1 LLKWKSSNPTQSI
14 IVGTSYNKTQLFHR
28 ESYITAQFYLTLSNS
43 LYTIQHQSVKD
54 ISMSKKN
61 PSARKKIILTSSFA
75 ATTAL
80 MMAAAALMFSIP
92 VPNTAIAQQQQEM
105 TTNATVAAKPV
116 DGYNLPQGHLNAVR
130 HIFDDPSLRVEH
142 FCKPNDRIMM
152 VCQLYDSNSANAT
165 LIGIEY
171 IITQEQYDS
180 LPNREKPYW
189 HAHREEFSPTRADP
203 RMPELSPEQAQAEM
217 AKTLPTWGKVI
228 ITWIPSDDLPSFPPQ
243 VQLVDHPFMVNATV
257 SSGSNST
264 GQ

>member
-1 LLKWKSSNPTQSI
+1 M
-14 IVGTSYNKTQLFHR
+14 G
-28 ESYITAQFYLTLSNS
+28 
-43 LYTIQHQSVKD
+43 
-54 ISMSKKN
+54 KKN
-61 PSARKKIILTSSFA
+61 PSTRKIILTSSFT

-80 MMAAAALMFSIP
+80 MMAAAALMLSIP
-92 VPNTAIAQQQQEM
+92 VSNTAIAQQQGM
-105 TTNATVAAKPV
+105 TNATAAKPV

-130 HIFDDPSLRVEH
+130 HNFDDSSLRVEH
-142 FCKPNDRIMM
+142 FCKPHDRVMM

-189 HAHREEFSPTRADP
+189 HAHREELRPERADP

-217 AKTLPTWGKVI
+217 AKMFPTWGKVI

-257 SSGSNST
+257 SSKNSTANATSGTNST

>member
-1 LLKWKSSNPTQSI
+1 
-14 IVGTSYNKTQLFHR
+14 
-28 ESYITAQFYLTLSNS
+28 
-43 LYTIQHQSVKD
+43 
-54 ISMSKKN
+54 MSKKN
-61 PSARKKIILTSSFA
+61 TSTRKVILTSSFA

-80 MMAAAALMFSIP
+80 MMGAAALMLSIP
-92 VPNTAIAQQQQEM
+92 ILNTAIAQQQGM
-105 TTNATVAAKPV
+105 MTNATAAAKPV

-130 HIFDDPSLRVEH
+130 HNFDDPSLRVEH
-142 FCKPNDRIMM
+142 FCKPHDSIMM

-171 IITQEQYDS
+171 MITQEQYDS

-189 HAHREEFSPTRADP
+189 HAHREELRPERADP
-203 RMPELSPEQAQAEM
+203 MMPELSPEQAQAEM
-217 AKTLPTWGKVI
+217 AKMFPTWGKVI

-264 GQ
+264 ANATSSNSTG

>member
-1 LLKWKSSNPTQSI
+1 MLSI
-14 IVGTSYNKTQLFHR
+14 TVS
-28 ESYITAQFYLTLSNS
+28 
-43 LYTIQHQSVKD
+43 
-54 ISMSKKN
+54 
-61 PSARKKIILTSSFA
+61 
-75 ATTAL
+75 
-80 MMAAAALMFSIP
+80 
-92 VPNTAIAQQQQEM
+92 NTAAAQQQQEM
-105 TTNATVAAKPV
+105 TTNATAAAKPV

-130 HIFDDPSLRVEH
+130 HNFDDPSLRVEH
-142 FCKPNDRIMM
+142 FCKPHDRVMM

-189 HAHREEFSPTRADP
+189 HAHREELSPQRADP

-217 AKTLPTWGKVI
+217 AKLHPTWGKVI

-257 SSGSNST
+257 SSGGNNTANATSGSNST

>member
-1 LLKWKSSNPTQSI
+1 
-14 IVGTSYNKTQLFHR
+14 
-28 ESYITAQFYLTLSNS
+28 
-43 LYTIQHQSVKD
+43 
-54 ISMSKKN
+54 MSKKN
-61 PSARKKIILTSSFA
+61 PSARKIILTSSFA

-80 MMAAAALMFSIP
+80 MMATAALMLGIP
-92 VPNTAIAQQQQEM
+92 VLNTAAIAQQQQGM
-105 TTNATVAAKPV
+105 TNATAAAKPV

-142 FCKPNDRIMM
+142 FCKPHDRVMM
-152 VCQLYDSNSANAT
+152 VCQLYDSNSVNAT

-189 HAHREEFSPTRADP
+189 HAHREELRPERADP
-203 RMPELSPEQAQAEM
+203 MMPELSPEQAQAEM
-217 AKTLPTWGKVI
+217 TKMLPTWGKVI

-243 VQLVDHPFMVNATV
+243 VQLVDHPFMMNATV
-257 SSGSNST
+257 SSGNNTSNATSGSNST

>member
-1 LLKWKSSNPTQSI
+1 M
-14 IVGTSYNKTQLFHR
+14 G
-28 ESYITAQFYLTLSNS
+28 
-43 LYTIQHQSVKD
+43 
-54 ISMSKKN
+54 KKN
-61 PSARKKIILTSSFA
+61 PSARKIILTSSFA

-80 MMAAAALMFSIP
+80 MMAATALMLSIP
-92 VPNTAIAQQQQEM
+92 VSNTAIAQQQGM
-105 TTNATVAAKPV
+105 TNATAAKPV

-130 HIFDDPSLRVEH
+130 HNFDDPSLRVEH
-142 FCKPNDRIMM
+142 FCKPHDRVMM

-189 HAHREEFSPTRADP
+189 HAHREELRPERADP

-217 AKTLPTWGKVI
+217 AKMFPTWGKVI

-257 SSGSNST
+257 SSKNSTANATSGTNST

>member
-1 LLKWKSSNPTQSI
+1 M
-14 IVGTSYNKTQLFHR
+14 GNKNNL
-28 ESYITAQFYLTLSNS
+28 
-43 LYTIQHQSVKD
+43 
-54 ISMSKKN
+54 
-61 PSARKKIILTSSFA
+61 SARKKRILAGSFA
-75 ATTAL
+75 VTTAAL
-80 MMAAAALMFSIP
+80 MMAVSALMFSIP
-92 VPNTAIAQQQQEM
+92 LSNTAIAQQQQEM
-105 TTNATVAAKPV
+105 TNTTAAAGKPV

-130 HIFDDPSLRVEH
+130 HNFDDPSLRMEH
-142 FCKPNDRIMM
+142 FCKPHDRIMM

-171 IITQEQYDS
+171 IISQEQYDS

-189 HAHREEFSPTRADP
+189 HAHREELSPQRADP

-217 AKTLPTWGKVI
+217 AKLHPTWGKVI

-257 SSGSNST
+257 SSGGNGTANATSGSNST

>member
-1 LLKWKSSNPTQSI
+1 MSST
-14 IVGTSYNKTQLFHR
+14 TT
-28 ESYITAQFYLTLSNS
+28 
-43 LYTIQHQSVKD
+43 
-54 ISMSKKN
+54 KKN
-61 PSARKKIILTSSFA
+61 KAILAGSF
-75 ATTAL
+75 TTAFALSTVL
-80 MMAAAALMFSIP
+80 MLSSS
-92 VPNTAIAQQQQEM
+92 VTSTVAQQQEGM
-105 TTNATVAAKPV
+105 TTNATSAAAKPV

-142 FCKPNDRIMM
+142 FCKPNDKIMI
-152 VCQLYDSNSANAT
+152 VCQLYDANSVNAT

-180 LPNREKPYW
+180 LPDREKPYW

-217 AKTLPTWGKVI
+217 AKMLPTWGKVI
-228 ITWIPSDDLPSFPPQ
+228 ITWMPSDDMPSFPPQ

-257 SSGSNST
+257 TSSNST

>member
-1 LLKWKSSNPTQSI
+1 M
-14 IVGTSYNKTQLFHR
+14 G
-28 ESYITAQFYLTLSNS
+28 
-43 LYTIQHQSVKD
+43 
-54 ISMSKKN
+54 KKN
-61 PSARKKIILTSSFA
+61 PSTRKIILTSSFT

-80 MMAAAALMFSIP
+80 MMAAAALMLSIP
-92 VPNTAIAQQQQEM
+92 VSNTAIAQQQGM
-105 TTNATVAAKPV
+105 TNATAAKPV

-130 HIFDDPSLRVEH
+130 HNFDDSSLRVEH
-142 FCKPNDRIMM
+142 FCKPHDRVMM

-189 HAHREEFSPTRADP
+189 HAHREELRPERADP
-203 RMPELSPEQAQAEM
+203 KMPELSPEQAQAEM
-217 AKTLPTWGKVI
+217 AKMFPTWGKVI

-243 VQLVDHPFMVNATV
+243 VQLVDHPFMVNATIA
-257 SSGSNST
+257 SSNSTANATSGSNST